1 MSRMTTKYFGYLCLY
16 RFFSQKKGAIS
27 DAFFQNSVIFYDY
40 LNFKFADVIAT
51 KPT

>member
-1 MSRMTTKYFGYLCLY
+1 MIRMMMKYFDYLCLY

-40 LNFKFADVIAT
+40 LNFKFAEVMST
-51 KPT
+51 RPT